1 MNRHTRT
8 ALTVWLWV
16 AAGMLWVALPSVAAK
31 PLSKDEINLLL
42 TAGATPQ
49 KIMTLVAERGVS
61 FLMTPAIAKEFK
73 KHGATPALIKE
84 IQKISDQLYS
94 AAPPAPPTMQE
105 VPPLARSAL
114 PKAPP
119 RGALQTTAQET
130 AAPGNRP
137 TSESS
142 RPVTSGSRAPA
153 SAKASPPPKLSNP
166 SPAEIQKI
174 IQTFAAKESLFKAAR
189 SDYTYHQINRVETL
203 DADGHVDGTWEQ
215 DWDILYD
222 SNGHRIERVTYAP
235 VGDLKGVL
243 LTEQDLYQMRHTQPF
258 VVTTSELPEYNI
270 RYLGHVP
277 LDKLTVYV
285 FRVEPKVIKKH
296 HEYFDG
302 VVYVDDHDLQIVKTE
317 GRQVPE
323 IRHGSNVNLFPRF
336 STWRQQI
343 DGKFWFPVFTEAD
356 DTLYFPTGPVHIRE
370 IIRYT
375 DYKQFRST
383 STIKMIGIA
392 GANPT
397 PQTPGAAKSPSK
409 QQDAP

>member
-1 MNRHTRT
+1 MKKRRFQKTIKRSLLVAGVLAWT
-8 ALTVWLWV
+8 ALP
-16 AAGMLWVALPSVAAK
+16 AFCAR
-31 PLSKDEINLLL
+31 PLTKDEINLLL
-42 TAGATPQ
+42 TAGASAP
-49 KIMTLVAERGVS
+49 KIMTLVAERGVA
-61 FLMTPAIAKEFK
+61 FMMTPAIAKEFQ

-94 AAPPAPPTMQE
+94 GAPPPPPTLASP
-105 VPPLARSAL
+105 PPLARSAL
-114 PKAPP
+114 PAAAQAPSESEPSAAPEVGAATVKLARHSAPAAPP
-119 RGALQTTAQET
+119 KE
-130 AAPGNRP
+130 P
-137 TSESS
+137 
-142 RPVTSGSRAPA
+142 PV
-153 SAKASPPPKLSNP
+153 KLTNP

-174 IQTFAAKESLFKAAR
+174 IQTFTAKEALFKAAR
-189 SDYTYHQINRVETL
+189 SDYTYHQINLVETL

-222 SNGHRIERVTYAP
+222 DNGRRIEKVTYAP

-258 VVTTSELPEYNI
+258 VVTTRELPEYNI

-285 FRVEPKVIKKH
+285 FRVEPKAIKKH

-317 GRQVPE
+317 GRQVPQ
-323 IRHGSNVNLFPRF
+323 IRHGSYENLFPSF
-336 STWRQQI
+336 STWRRQI

-356 DTLYFPTGPVHIRE
+356 DTLYFSGGPVHIKE

-383 STIKMIGIA
+383 SKIKMIGVA
-392 GANPT
+392 GPNPN
-397 PQTPGAAKSPSK
+397 PQPPATAHPSSRK
-409 QQDAP
+409 QGPR